1 MCSKTRLSFSGS
13 FFLILSC
20 ALLLLPL
27 RWIFAWCLA
36 VAVHEMGHYIAL
48 RTFRIRVDS
57 VSFSAHGIRMETGYL
72 PAGVELLC
80 AISGPAA
87 GFCLLFLSKYLPYT
101 AFCAFL
107 HGVFN
112 LLPIHPMDGGRVLR
126 VLLMGL
132 LKNENNVYRAERGI
146 CTVFFIGLLLF
157 AVVFHL
163 GIGAIVGI
171 LLFFAQNILANRGK
185 KLYNREKIY
194 L

>member
-1 MCSKTRLSFSGS
+1 MRTKTRLHFDGS
-13 FFLILSC
+13 FFLMLSC

-36 VAVHEMGHYIAL
+36 VAVHETGHYFAL
-48 RTFRIRVDS
+48 RVFRVRINS
-57 VSFSAHGIRMETGYL
+57 VSFSAHAIRMNTGYIT
-72 PAGVELLC
+72 PRAELMC

-87 GFCLLFLSKYLPYT
+87 GFCLLFLSKYMPYT

-107 HGVFN
+107 HGAFN

-126 VLLMGL
+126 VFLIGL
-132 LKNENNVYRAERGI
+132 IKDENNVHRAEKVI
-146 CTVFFIGLLLF
+146 CILFFASLLLF
-157 AVVFHL
+157 AVIYRL
-163 GIGAIVGI
+163 GIGVIAGI
-171 LLFFAQNILANRGK
+171 LLIFAQNILANRGK